1 MSTASAWSP
10 LRHRDFAVLW
20 AAALVSNIGSWMH
33 DAAAGWLMT
42 TLTPSPAMVVLV
54 QAATSAPVFLLALPA
69 GTLADRFDKRRLQM
83 LTQGLM
89 LVLAALLGAVVWSG
103 AVTAPLLLGITFAM
117 GCCTALLSPAWQAI
131 MPQLVPRPELQSA
144 IALHAVGM
152 NISRAIGPALG
163 GLIIVAVGLA
173 WPFFVNAISFIAV
186 IAALWWWQPAVPAV
200 APGHATLAA
209 RPNTGFAAAMR
220 EGLALP
226 RSHPALR
233 DTLWRSVLFYV
244 FGSCYWALLPL
255 IARVQLQGSA
265 RLFGVLV
272 GCIGA
277 GAVAGA
283 MLLPR
288 LRARFGLDGVV
299 VAGTVGTALA
309 LAGYALLRVPVLGM
323 VASLLAGASWIASLS
338 SLNVAA
344 QLAVPDWARGRGM
357 ALYTAVFYGCLA
369 LGSVAWGQVAER
381 VGLTATLLCAA
392 VGAVLALLPAQRLPL
407 KRPVVAS

>member
-89 LVLAALLGAVVWSG
+89 LVLAALLGAVVWTG
-103 AVTAPLLLGITFAM
+103 AVTASLLLAITFAM

-186 IAALWWWQPAVPAV
+186 IAALWWWQPAAPAT
-200 APGHATLAA
+200 APGHAAPPA
-209 RPNTGFAAAMR
+209 RPTTGFAAAMR
-220 EGLALP
+220 EGLSLP

-323 VASLLAGASWIASLS
+323 VASLLAGAAWIASLS

-381 VGLTATLLCAA
+381 IGLTATLLCAA
-392 VGAVLALLPAQRLPL
+392 TGAVLALVPARRLPL
-407 KRPVVAS
+407 KRPAAAS